1 MHPRSQMRRAKRSR
15 SEREPPAGDVTFER
29 LLRAAARIPEYTDF
43 ALPSSGRLPAVGA
56 VVGRKYRI
64 ARMVGRG
71 GMGAVFAAVHVTLGT
86 RVALKVMLPS
96 IARHPES
103 RQRLLREANAARRI
117 RHPNVVEVFEVG
129 IDRGVPFLVME
140 LLAGTL
146 LRDRMAEGPMP
157 LRPALAIF
165 MPILAGV
172 AGAHRAGVIH
182 RDLKPENVMLVGSTR
197 RRELPKILDF
207 GIAKLTPAAGEPS
220 TNITCPRV
228 VLGTPAFMAPE
239 QLIGD
244 AVDVRADVYSLGVM
258 LYALLAGRRPFEA
271 EGYNQ
276 LLFKIAS
283 EEPASL
289 TALRPDLPASVAAIV
304 RRAMARKPEQR
315 FRSVDGFA
323 LALNPLVPGAAR
335 GRRLQRRATVGVH

>member
-1 MHPRSQMRRAKRSR
+1 MHPRSQMPRARRSR
-15 SEREPPAGDVTFER
+15 SDRGPPSDDATFER

-43 ALPSSGRLPAVGA
+43 ALPSSGRLPAVGT
-56 VVGRKYRI
+56 VVGGKYRI

-71 GMGAVFAAVHVTLGT
+71 GMGAVFAAVHVNLGT
-86 RVALKVMLPS
+86 RVALKLMLPS
-96 IARHPES
+96 VARDPES

-157 LRPALAIF
+157 LRRALAIF

-172 AGAHRAGVIH
+172 ASAHRAGVIH
-182 RDLKPENVMLVGSTR
+182 RDLKPDNVMLVRAGR
-197 RRELPKILDF
+197 GRALPKILDF
-207 GIAKLTPAAGEPS
+207 GIAKLTAAAGEPS
-220 TNITCPRV
+220 TSITCRRV

-244 AVDVRADVYSLGVM
+244 AVDVRADVYSLGVL

-283 EEPASL
+283 EEPVAL
-289 TALRPDLPASVAAIV
+289 TGLRPDLPAGVAAIV
-304 RRAMARKPEQR
+304 RRAMARRCEQR

-323 LALNPLVPGAAR
+323 LALNAFVPSAAR
-335 GRRLQRRATVGVH
+335 GRRVQRATFDG

>member
-1 MHPRSQMRRAKRSR
+1 
-15 SEREPPAGDVTFER
+15 
-29 LLRAAARIPEYTDF
+29 
-43 ALPSSGRLPAVGA
+43 
-56 VVGRKYRI
+56 
-64 ARMVGRG
+64 
-71 GMGAVFAAVHVTLGT
+71 
-86 RVALKVMLPS
+86 
-96 IARHPES
+96 
-103 RQRLLREANAARRI
+103 
-117 RHPNVVEVFEVG
+117 
-129 IDRGVPFLVME
+129 
-140 LLAGTL
+140 
-146 LRDRMAEGPMP
+146 
-157 LRPALAIF
+157 
-165 MPILAGV
+165 
-172 AGAHRAGVIH
+172 
-182 RDLKPENVMLVGSTR
+182 VMLVGSTR

-207 GIAKLTPAAGEPS
+207 GIAKLIPAAGEPS

-323 LALNPLVPGAAR
+323 LALNPLVPRAAR
-335 GRRLQRRATVGVH
+335 GRRLQRRVAAGVH